1 MTATMVTAS
10 GGWARTARASRRRL
24 SPRLPSAN
32 RRLQPLAPVG
42 RSTNTAP
49 SGSHTRAAGRVRLE
63 EVRSRVRV
71 SSAGTSGPEKPCW
84 YCEPH
89 VARDA
94 VAQRL
99 TWPHSTR
106 LSVTDAVRRS
116 PADCPHVRPLRSR
129 ISVRACGA
137 GGSQYQHGSFG
148 LSHAGSRLVV
158 RLDDRAHQVRVSS
171 AGTSGPEKPCLYREP
186 HVARDAGSQRPDVAA
201 LDPPVGPAHSA
212 AGRPAA

>member
-1 MTATMVTAS
+1 M
-10 GGWARTARASRRRL
+10 G
-24 SPRLPSAN
+24 P
-32 RRLQPLAPVG
+32 
-42 RSTNTAP
+42 STNTAP
-49 SGSHTRAAGRVRLE
+49 SGSHTGAAGRVRLE

-71 SSAGTSGPEKPCW
+71 SSAGTSEPEKPCL

-137 GGSQYQHGSFG
+137 GGSQYQHGSSG
-148 LSHAGSRLVV
+148 LSHAGSRPVV
-158 RLDDRAHQVRVSS
+158 RLDSWARKKMCATALVFRRRGACGAVVERNRATGVWAAATRIFCGYRGSS
-171 AGTSGPEKPCLYREP
+171 GVERGL
-186 HVARDAGSQRPDVAA
+186 
-201 LDPPVGPAHSA
+201 
-212 AGRPAA
+212 

>member
-71 SSAGTSGPEKPCW
+71 SSAGTSEPEKPCW
-84 YCEPH
+84 YCEPD

-94 VAQRL
+94 V
-99 TWPHSTR
+99 
-106 LSVTDAVRRS
+106 
-116 PADCPHVRPLRSR
+116 
-129 ISVRACGA
+129 
-137 GGSQYQHGSFG
+137 
-148 LSHAGSRLVV
+148 
-158 RLDDRAHQVRVSS
+158 
-171 AGTSGPEKPCLYREP
+171 
-186 HVARDAGSQRPDVAA
+186 SQRPDVPA
-201 LDPPVGPAHSA
+201 LDTPVGPTHPA
-212 AGRPAA
+212 AGRPTACEAASEPRLRARLRYDAPFIPMVAESLTRSVSCLQKMANAM